1 MDDSN
6 YTAPRRG
13 VPHPD
18 DTPISPYDKREL
30 RDLEATQHERTL
42 LAVAKK
48 IRTTEAQLKSEL
60 RKLGL
65 SPQDNLLDVSINKRQ
80 RMVRDPASVPA
91 ARRAE
96 SAQSNLRSHYRRWA
110 ELCEKHLRA
119 ANASNSDGDTEPSK

>member
-1 MDDSN
+1 MDDSS

-18 DTPISPYDKREL
+18 DTPISPYDEQEL
-30 RDLEATQHERTL
+30 RDLEATQYERTL
-42 LAVAKK
+42 VAVAKK

-60 RKLGL
+60 RRLGIA
-65 SPQDNLLDVSINKRQ
+65 PRDNLLDVSINKHQ
-80 RMVRDPASVPA
+80 RIFRDPTSAPA

-96 SAQSNLRSHYRRWA
+96 SAQSNLRSHYQRWA

-119 ANASNSDGDTEPSK
+119 VNASNSDADTET

>member
-1 MDDSN
+1 MDDSS

-18 DTPISPYDKREL
+18 ETPINPYDEREL

-42 LAVAKK
+42 VAVAKK
-48 IRTTEAQLKSEL
+48 IRTAEAQLKSEL
-60 RKLGL
+60 RTLGI
-65 SPQDNLLDVSINKRQ
+65 SPRDNLLNVSINKHQ

-96 SAQSNLRSHYRRWA
+96 SAQSNLRSHYRQWA

-119 ANASNSDGDTEPSK
+119 VNASNSDADTET